1 MESSEAGELRMTCQA
16 YERDNQIAELEH
28 ENKLLRARNERLQK
42 TLDAIVPRLEAAC
55 GATAMP
61 PTLINQLIK
70 DMQ

>member
-1 MESSEAGELRMTCQA
+1 MTCQA

-61 PTLINQLIK
+61 PTLIKQLIEDLK
-70 DMQ
+70 

>member
-1 MESSEAGELRMTCQA
+1 MTCQA

-61 PTLINQLIK
+61 PTLIKQLIE
-70 DMQ
+70 DMK